1 MTTYFVTGATG
12 FIGKRLVARLLRRPE
27 TSAVYTLVRETS
39 RGRLATL
46 AQDWAGA
53 DKLHPV
59 VGDLAEPRLGV
70 DPAELPH
77 LDHVVHLGAIYDL
90 TADEEANRR
99 ANVEGTRHLLAFAL
113 AAEAGLV
120 HHVSS
125 IAVAGDH
132 AGRFTEADFDLGQHF
147 GSPYHATKFQAE
159 KLVREQSL
167 PFRVYRPS
175 AVVGD
180 SRTGEMDKVDGPYY
194 FLPAISRLAALPRRI
209 PLAAPDLGATN
220 LVPVDYVVDAMEH
233 LMHRDAPSGAT
244 YHLAAAHP
252 QSLNS
257 VYNAFARAAGGP
269 TIRAVLPARPSGVVR
284 RVGSR
289 VAKAAAA
296 GRRPGARRPGRAGR
310 RPRRARHPAR
320 SAAAPDH
327 GRRLRHRAHDD
338 GVVRQ
343 RHRTPRPAGLRGA
356 ALPVLAGPPRPRP
369 RPPHPRAGRAHGADH
384 RLVVR
389 DRPGVGARRG
399 PQGREGDPRGPPR
412 RELEEVRAEIT
423 AAGGLAAAY
432 PCDLTD
438 GDAVDALV
446 KDVLGEHGAVDMLVN
461 NAGRSIRRS
470 VALSTERFHDYE
482 RTMAINY
489 FGPVRLILGL
499 LPSMAE
505 RRFGHVVN
513 VTTLGLQTDTPRFSA
528 YLASKAAL
536 EEFGLTAGRETL
548 SDGITFTS
556 VRMPL
561 VRTPM
566 IAPTGYRGLPASS
579 PERAAALV
587 VKALEERPEILSLPE
602 GRAAELATLVDAA
615 ARPLRRAPRLPGDA
629 GVRAGGARPA
639 PPARAGVR
647 RGGGDPP
654 DVASSCLIAANS
666 AKTLAPASD
675 GTSTLARV
683 PFIGTG
689 Q

>member
-27 TSAVYTLVRETS
+27 TSAVYALVRETS
-39 RGRLATL
+39 RERLATA
-46 AQDWAGA
+46 AQEWPGA

-70 DPAELPH
+70 DPTPLPH

-90 TADEEANRR
+90 TAGEDANRR

-194 FLPAISRLAALPRRI
+194 FLPAISRLAALPARL
-209 PLAAPDLGATN
+209 PLAAPGLGATN
-220 LVPVDYVVDAMEH
+220 LVPVDYVVEAMEY

-244 YHLAAAHP
+244 YHLAAARP

-269 TIRAVLPARPSGVVR
+269 TVRAVLPARPSGVVR
-284 RVGSR
+284 RVGTR
-289 VAKAAAA
+289 LAHAAANGVDRVPG
-296 GRRPGARRPGRAGR
+296 GRSVRAAVLEELGIPLEVLPHLSTDVVFDTARTATALFGSGIELPELRDY
-310 RPRRARHPAR
+310 
-320 SAAAPDH
+320 AAP
-327 GRRLRHRAHDD
+327 LYRHWAAHLD
-338 GVVRQ
+338 
-343 RHRTPRPAGLRGA
+343 P
-356 ALPVLAGPPRPRP
+356 
-369 RPPHPRAGRAHGADH
+369 
-384 RLVVR
+384 
-389 DRPGVGARRG
+389 DRARRG
-399 PQGREGDPRGPPR
+399 HGLTGRTVLITGASSGIGRASALAVARKGAKVILVAR
-412 RELEEVRAEIT
+412 RASELEEVRDEIT
-423 AAGGLAAAY
+423 AAGGSAAAY

-446 KDVLGEHGAVDMLVN
+446 KDVLGDHGAVDMVVN

-489 FGPVRLILGL
+489 FGPVRLILGF

-513 VTTLGLQTDTPRFSA
+513 VTTQGLQTDTPRFSA

-566 IAPTGYRGLPASS
+566 IAPTGYRSIPSSS
-579 PERAAALV
+579 PERAAALI

-602 GRAAELATLVDAA
+602 GRAAELATLT
-615 ARPLRRAPRLPGDA
+615 APRLA
-629 GVRAGGARPA
+629 RFAAHLAYRAMPESAPEARGLPRQPA
-639 PPARAGVR
+639 PAAVAAAVTRLFWRRRA
-647 RGGGDPP
+647 
-654 DVASSCLIAANS
+654 
-666 AKTLAPASD
+666 
-675 GTSTLARV
+675 
-683 PFIGTG
+683 
-689 Q
+689 

>member
-27 TSAVYTLVRETS
+27 TSAVYALVRETS
-39 RGRLATL
+39 RERLTAL
-46 AQDWAGA
+46 AAAWPGA
-53 DKLHPV
+53 EKLHPV
-59 VGDLAEPRLGV
+59 VGDLAEPRLGA
-70 DPAELPH
+70 DPADLDH

-99 ANVEGTRHLLAFAL
+99 ANVDGTRHLLAFA
-113 AAEAGLV
+113 AAAGAGLV

-132 AGRFTEADFDLGQHF
+132 AGRFTEADFDLGQRF
-147 GSPYHATKFQAE
+147 SSPYHATKFQAE

-194 FLPAISRLAALPRRI
+194 FLPAISRLAALPARL

-220 LVPVDYVVDAMEH
+220 LVPVDYVVEAMEH
-233 LMHRDAPSGAT
+233 LMHRDAPAGAT
-244 YHLAAAHP
+244 YHLAAARP

-284 RVGSR
+284 RVGTR
-289 VAKAAAA
+289 LAHAAANGVDRVPGGRATRAAVLAELGVPLDVLPHLSTDVVFDTARTTTALFGSGIELPELRDYAAPLYRYWAAHLDPDRARRRHGLA
-296 GRRPGARRPGRAGR
+296 GRTVLITGASSGIGRASALAVARKGAKVILVARREPE
-310 RPRRARHPAR
+310 
-320 SAAAPDH
+320 
-327 GRRLRHRAHDD
+327 
-338 GVVRQ
+338 
-343 RHRTPRPAGLRGA
+343 
-356 ALPVLAGPPRPRP
+356 LAE
-369 RPPHPRAGRAHGADH
+369 
-384 RLVVR
+384 VR
-389 DRPGVGARRG
+389 D
-399 PQGREGDPRGPPR
+399 
-412 RELEEVRAEIT
+412 EIT
-423 AAGGLAAAY
+423 AAGGVAAAY

-470 VALSTERFHDYE
+470 VTLSTERFHDFE

-489 FGPVRLILGL
+489 FGPVRLILGF
-499 LPSMAE
+499 LPSMAR

-513 VTTLGLQTDTPRFSA
+513 VTTQGLQTDTPRFSA

-566 IAPTGYRGLPASS
+566 IAPTGYRGIPSSS

-587 VKALEERPEILSLPE
+587 VKALEERPEVLSLPE
-602 GRAAELATLVDAA
+602 GRAAELATLA
-615 ARPLRRAPRLPGDA
+615 APRLARFAAHLAYSAVPESAPEARGLP
-629 GVRAGGARPA
+629 RRPA
-639 PPARAGVR
+639 PAAVAAAITRLIWRRRA
-647 RGGGDPP
+647 
-654 DVASSCLIAANS
+654 
-666 AKTLAPASD
+666 
-675 GTSTLARV
+675 
-683 PFIGTG
+683 
-689 Q
+689 

>member
-27 TSAVYTLVRETS
+27 TSAVYALVRQTS
-39 RGRLATL
+39 RARLA
-46 AQDWAGA
+46 AAARDWAGA

-90 TADEEANRR
+90 TAGEDANRR
-99 ANVEGTRHLLAFAL
+99 ANVDGTRHLLAFA
-113 AAEAGLV
+113 AAAGAGLV

-147 GSPYHATKFQAE
+147 ASPYHATKFQAE

-167 PFRVYRPS
+167 PYRVYRPS

-194 FLPAISRLAALPRRI
+194 FLPAISRLAALPSRL

-220 LVPVDYVVDAMEH
+220 LVPVDYVVEALEF

-244 YHLAAAHP
+244 YHLAAARP

-284 RVGSR
+284 RAGAR
-289 VAKAAAA
+289 LAHAAASGVDRLPGGRAARAAVLDELGIPLAVLPHLTMDVVFDTARTTTALFGSGIELPELRDYAAPLYRYWQAHLDPDRARRQHGLA
-296 GRRPGARRPGRAGR
+296 GRTVLITGASSGIGRASALAVARKGAKVILVARRA
-310 RPRRARHPAR
+310 
-320 SAAAPDH
+320 S
-327 GRRLRHRAHDD
+327 
-338 GVVRQ
+338 
-343 RHRTPRPAGLRGA
+343 
-356 ALPVLAGPPRPRP
+356 
-369 RPPHPRAGRAHGADH
+369 
-384 RLVVR
+384 
-389 DRPGVGARRG
+389 
-399 PQGREGDPRGPPR
+399 
-412 RELEEVRAEIT
+412 ELEEVRAEIT
-423 AAGGLAAAY
+423 AAGGVAAVH

-446 KDVLGEHGAVDMLVN
+446 KDVLGEHGAVDVLVN

-489 FGPVRLILGL
+489 FGPVRLILGF
-499 LPSMAE
+499 LPSMAA

-513 VTTLGLQTDTPRFSA
+513 VTTQGLQTDTPRFAA

-566 IAPTGYRGLPASS
+566 IAPTGYRGIPSSS

-587 VKALEERPEILSLPE
+587 VKACEERPEVLSLPE
-602 GRAAELATLVDAA
+602 GRAAELATLAV
-615 ARPLRRAPRLPGDA
+615 PRLA
-629 GVRAGGARPA
+629 RFAAHLAYRAMPESAPETRDLPRRPA
-639 PPARAGVR
+639 PASVAAAITRLIWRRRA
-647 RGGGDPP
+647 
-654 DVASSCLIAANS
+654 
-666 AKTLAPASD
+666 
-675 GTSTLARV
+675 
-683 PFIGTG
+683 
-689 Q
+689 

>member
-27 TSAVYTLVRETS
+27 TSAVYALVRETS
-39 RGRLATL
+39 RERLS
-46 AQDWAGA
+46 AQAA

-70 DPAELPH
+70 DPAELGH
-77 LDHVVHLGAIYDL
+77 LDHVVHLAAIYDL
-90 TADEEANRR
+90 TAGEDANRR
-99 ANVEGTRHLLAFAL
+99 ANVEGTRHLLAFA
-113 AAEAGLV
+113 AAAGAGLV

-194 FLPAISRLAALPRRI
+194 FLPAISRLAALPARL
-209 PLAAPDLGATN
+209 PLAAPGLGATN
-220 LVPVDYVVDAMEH
+220 LVPVDYVVEAMEH

-244 YHLAAAHP
+244 YHLAAARP

-269 TIRAVLPARPSGVVR
+269 TIRAVLPARPSEVVR
-284 RVGSR
+284 RVGTR
-289 VAKAAAA
+289 LAHAAAA
-296 GRRPGARRPGRAGR
+296 GVDRVPGGRAARAAVLEELGIPLDVLPHLSTDVVFDTARTTTALFGSGIELPELRDYAAPLYRYWAAHLDPDRARRQHGLAGRTVLITGASSGIGRASALAVARKGAEVILVA
-310 RPRRARHPAR
+310 RRA
-320 SAAAPDH
+320 S
-327 GRRLRHRAHDD
+327 
-338 GVVRQ
+338 
-343 RHRTPRPAGLRGA
+343 
-356 ALPVLAGPPRPRP
+356 
-369 RPPHPRAGRAHGADH
+369 
-384 RLVVR
+384 
-389 DRPGVGARRG
+389 
-399 PQGREGDPRGPPR
+399 
-412 RELEEVRAEIT
+412 ELEEVRDEIT
-423 AAGGLAAAY
+423 AAGGVASAY

-446 KDVLGEHGAVDMLVN
+446 KDVLGEHSAIDMLVN

-470 VALSTERFHDYE
+470 VTLSTERFHDYE

-489 FGPVRLILGL
+489 FGPVRLILGF

-513 VTTLGLQTDTPRFSA
+513 VTTMGLQTDTPRFAA

-548 SDGITFTS
+548 SDGVTFTS

-566 IAPTGYRGLPASS
+566 IAPTGYRGIPSSS

-602 GRAAELATLVDAA
+602 GRAAELATLT
-615 ARPLRRAPRLPGDA
+615 APRLA
-629 GVRAGGARPA
+629 RFAAHLAYRAAPESAPEARGLPRRPA
-639 PPARAGVR
+639 PAAVAAAVARLFWR
-647 RGGGDPP
+647 RR
-654 DVASSCLIAANS
+654 A
-666 AKTLAPASD
+666 
-675 GTSTLARV
+675 
-683 PFIGTG
+683 
-689 Q
+689 

>member
-12 FIGKRLVARLLRRPE
+12 FIGQRLVARLLRRPA
-27 TSAVYTLVRETS
+27 TSAVYALVRETS
-39 RGRLATL
+39 RGRLAAL
-46 AQDWAGA
+46 AQGWAGA
-53 DKLHPV
+53 GKLHPV

-77 LDHVVHLGAIYDL
+77 LDHVVHLGALYDL
-90 TADEEANRR
+90 TAGEEANRR
-99 ANVEGTRHLLAFAL
+99 ANVEGTRHLLAFA
-113 AAEAGLV
+113 AAARAGLV

-159 KLVREQSL
+159 KLVREQAL

-180 SRTGEMDKVDGPYY
+180 SRTGEMDKIDGPYY
-194 FLPAISRLAALPRRI
+194 FLPAISRLAALPRRL

-220 LVPVDYVVDAMEH
+220 LVPVDYVVEAMEH

-244 YHLAAAHP
+244 YHLAAARP

-269 TIRAVLPARPSGVVR
+269 TIRAVLPAGPSGVVR
-284 RVGSR
+284 RVGRR
-289 VAKAAAA
+289 VAEAAAA
-296 GRRPGARRPGRAGR
+296 GVDRVPGGRAARAAVLDELGVPLAVLPHLTMDVVFDTARTTTALFGSGIELPELRDYAAPLHRYWQAHLDPDRARRTHGLAGRTVLITGSSSGIGRASALAVAGKGAKVLLVA
-310 RPRRARHPAR
+310 RRA
-320 SAAAPDH
+320 D
-327 GRRLRHRAHDD
+327 
-338 GVVRQ
+338 
-343 RHRTPRPAGLRGA
+343 
-356 ALPVLAGPPRPRP
+356 
-369 RPPHPRAGRAHGADH
+369 
-384 RLVVR
+384 
-389 DRPGVGARRG
+389 
-399 PQGREGDPRGPPR
+399 
-412 RELEEVRAEIT
+412 ELEEVRAEIT

-446 KDVLGEHGAVDMLVN
+446 KDVLGDHGAVDMLVN

-470 VALSTERFHDYE
+470 VSLSTQRFHDYE

-513 VTTLGLQTDTPRFSA
+513 VTTQGLQTDTPRFSA

-566 IAPTGYRGLPASS
+566 IAPTGYRGLPSSS

-602 GRAAELATLVDAA
+602 GRAAELATLVT
-615 ARPLRRAPRLPGDA
+615 PRLA
-629 GVRAGGARPA
+629 RFAAHLAYRAMPESAPEARGLPRRPA
-639 PPARAGVR
+639 PAAVAAAVTRLMWRRRA
-647 RGGGDPP
+647 
-654 DVASSCLIAANS
+654 
-666 AKTLAPASD
+666 
-675 GTSTLARV
+675 
-683 PFIGTG
+683 
-689 Q
+689 

>member
-27 TSAVYTLVRETS
+27 TSAVYALVRETS
-39 RGRLATL
+39 RERLATL
-46 AQDWAGA
+46 AQDWPGA

-70 DPAELPH
+70 DPAGVGH

-90 TADEEANRR
+90 TAGEDANRR

-194 FLPAISRLAALPRRI
+194 FLPAISRLAALPARL
-209 PLAAPDLGATN
+209 PLAAPGLGATN
-220 LVPVDYVVDAMEH
+220 LVPVDYVVEAMEH

-244 YHLAAAHP
+244 YHLAAARP

-269 TIRAVLPARPSGVVR
+269 TIRAVLPDRPSGFVR
-284 RVGSR
+284 RMGTR
-289 VAKAAAA
+289 LAHAAATGVDRVPGGRAARAAVLEELGIPLEVLPHLSTDVVFDTARTTTALFGSGVELPELRDYAAPLYRYWQAHLDPDRARRRHGLA
-296 GRRPGARRPGRAGR
+296 GRTVLITGASSGIGRASALAVARKGAKVILVARRA
-310 RPRRARHPAR
+310 
-320 SAAAPDH
+320 S
-327 GRRLRHRAHDD
+327 
-338 GVVRQ
+338 
-343 RHRTPRPAGLRGA
+343 
-356 ALPVLAGPPRPRP
+356 
-369 RPPHPRAGRAHGADH
+369 
-384 RLVVR
+384 
-389 DRPGVGARRG
+389 
-399 PQGREGDPRGPPR
+399 
-412 RELEEVRAEIT
+412 ELEEVRDEIT
-423 AAGGLAAAY
+423 AAGGASAAY

-446 KDVLGEHGAVDMLVN
+446 KDVLGDHGAVDMLVN

-489 FGPVRLILGL
+489 FGPVRLILGF

-513 VTTLGLQTDTPRFSA
+513 VTTQGLQTDTPRFSA

-566 IAPTGYRGLPASS
+566 IAPTGYRGIPSSS

-602 GRAAELATLVDAA
+602 GRAAELATLT
-615 ARPLRRAPRLPGDA
+615 APRLA
-629 GVRAGGARPA
+629 RFAAHLAYRAMPESAPEARGLPRPPA
-639 PPARAGVR
+639 PAAVAAAITRLFWRRRA
-647 RGGGDPP
+647 
-654 DVASSCLIAANS
+654 
-666 AKTLAPASD
+666 
-675 GTSTLARV
+675 
-683 PFIGTG
+683 
-689 Q
+689 

>member
-12 FIGKRLVARLLRRPE
+12 FLGRRLVARLLRRPE
-27 TSAVYTLVRETS
+27 TSAVYALVRETS
-39 RGRLATL
+39 RHRLAALSQGT
-46 AQDWAGA
+46 

-70 DPAELPH
+70 DPAGLPH
-77 LDHVVHLGAIYDL
+77 LDHVVHLAAVYDL
-90 TADEEANRR
+90 TADEDAHRR
-99 ANVEGTRHLLAFAL
+99 ANVDGTRHLLAFAAE
-113 AAEAGLV
+113 AAAGLV

-132 AGRFTEADFDLGQHF
+132 AGRFTEADFDLGQRF

-159 KLVREQSL
+159 KLVREQHL
-167 PFRVYRPS
+167 PYRVYRPS

-194 FLPAISRLAALPRRI
+194 FLPALSRLAALPRQL
-209 PLAAPDLGATN
+209 PLAAPGLGATN
-220 LVPVDYVVDAMEH
+220 LVPVDYVVEAMEY

-244 YHLAAAHP
+244 YHLAAARP

-269 TIRAVLPARPSGVVR
+269 AIRAVLPAGPSGVVR
-284 RVGSR
+284 RAGAR
-289 VAKAAAA
+289 LAHAAAA
-296 GRRPGARRPGRAGR
+296 GVDRLPGGRAARAAVLSELGIPLEVLPHLTMDVVFDTARTTTALFGSGVALPELRDYAAPLYRYWQAHLDPDRARRRPGLAGRTVLITGASSGIGRASARAVARKGAKVILVARR
-310 RPRRARHPAR
+310 
-320 SAAAPDH
+320 AA
-327 GRRLRHRAHDD
+327 
-338 GVVRQ
+338 
-343 RHRTPRPAGLRGA
+343 
-356 ALPVLAGPPRPRP
+356 
-369 RPPHPRAGRAHGADH
+369 
-384 RLVVR
+384 
-389 DRPGVGARRG
+389 
-399 PQGREGDPRGPPR
+399 
-412 RELEEVRAEIT
+412 ELEEVRAEIT
-423 AAGGLAAAY
+423 AAGGVAAAH

-499 LPSMAE
+499 LPSMAG

-513 VTTLGLQTDTPRFSA
+513 VTTQGLQTDTPRFAA

-566 IAPTGYRGLPASS
+566 IAPTGYRGVPSSS

-602 GRAAELATLVDAA
+602 GRAAELATLAV
-615 ARPLRRAPRLPGDA
+615 PRLA
-629 GVRAGGARPA
+629 RFAAHLAYRAMPESAPEARGLPRRPA
-639 PPARAGVR
+639 PASVAAAVTRLIWRRRA
-647 RGGGDPP
+647 
-654 DVASSCLIAANS
+654 
-666 AKTLAPASD
+666 
-675 GTSTLARV
+675 
-683 PFIGTG
+683 
-689 Q
+689 

>member
-27 TSAVYTLVRETS
+27 TSAVYALVRETS
-39 RGRLATL
+39 RERLTAL
-46 AQDWAGA
+46 AAAWPGA
-53 DKLHPV
+53 EKLHPV
-59 VGDLAEPRLGV
+59 VGDLAEPRLGA
-70 DPAELPH
+70 DPAVLPH
-77 LDHVVHLGAIYDL
+77 LDHVVHLGALYDL
-90 TADEEANRR
+90 TAGEEANRH
-99 ANVEGTRHLLAFAL
+99 ANVDGTRHLLAFA
-113 AAEAGLV
+113 AAAGAGLV

-147 GSPYHATKFQAE
+147 PSPYHATKFQAE

-180 SRTGEMDKVDGPYY
+180 SRTGEMDKVDGPYF
-194 FLPAISRLAALPRRI
+194 FLPAISRLAALPARL

-220 LVPVDYVVDAMEH
+220 LVPVDYVVEAMEY
-233 LMHRDAPSGAT
+233 LMHQDAPSGAT
-244 YHLAAAHP
+244 YHLAAARP

-269 TIRAVLPARPSGVVR
+269 RVRAELPGVVR
-284 RVGSR
+284 RVGTR
-289 VAKAAAA
+289 LAHAAA
-296 GRRPGARRPGRAGR
+296 GGVDRVPGGRATRAAVLDELGIPLDVLSHLGMDVVFDTARTTTALFGSGIELPELRDYAAPLYRYWQAHLDPDRARRRPGLAGRTVLITGASSGIGRASALAVARKGAKVILVARRE
-310 RPRRARHPAR
+310 
-320 SAAAPDH
+320 SE
-327 GRRLRHRAHDD
+327 
-338 GVVRQ
+338 
-343 RHRTPRPAGLRGA
+343 
-356 ALPVLAGPPRPRP
+356 LAE
-369 RPPHPRAGRAHGADH
+369 
-384 RLVVR
+384 VR
-389 DRPGVGARRG
+389 D
-399 PQGREGDPRGPPR
+399 
-412 RELEEVRAEIT
+412 EIT
-423 AAGGLAAAY
+423 AAGGVAAAY

-470 VALSTERFHDYE
+470 VALSTERFHDFE

-489 FGPVRLILGL
+489 FGPVRLILGF
-499 LPSMAE
+499 LPSMAR

-513 VTTLGLQTDTPRFSA
+513 VTTQGLQTDTPRFSA

-548 SDGITFTS
+548 SDGVTFTS

-566 IAPTGYRGLPASS
+566 IAPTGYRGIPSSS

-602 GRAAELATLVDAA
+602 GRAAELATLA
-615 ARPLRRAPRLPGDA
+615 APRVARFAAHLAYSAMRESAPEARGLP
-629 GVRAGGARPA
+629 RRPA
-639 PPARAGVR
+639 PAAVAAAITRLIWRRRA
-647 RGGGDPP
+647 
-654 DVASSCLIAANS
+654 
-666 AKTLAPASD
+666 
-675 GTSTLARV
+675 
-683 PFIGTG
+683 
-689 Q
+689 

>member
-27 TSAVYTLVRETS
+27 TSAVYALVRETS
-39 RGRLATL
+39 RERLAAL
-46 AQDWAGA
+46 AQDRPGA

-70 DPAELPH
+70 DPAAMGH
-77 LDHVVHLGAIYDL
+77 LDHVVHLGAVYDL
-90 TADEEANRR
+90 TAGEDANRR
-99 ANVEGTRHLLAFAL
+99 ANVDGTRHLLAFAS

-194 FLPAISRLAALPRRI
+194 FLPAISRLAALPARL
-209 PLAAPDLGATN
+209 PLAAPGLGATN
-220 LVPVDYVVDAMEH
+220 LVPVDYVVEAMEY

-244 YHLAAAHP
+244 YHLAAARP

-269 TIRAVLPARPSGVVR
+269 TIRAVLPPRPSGVVR
-284 RVGSR
+284 RVGTR
-289 VAKAAAA
+289 LAHAAANGVDRVPGGRATRAAVLDELGIPLDVLPHLSMDVVFDTARTTTALFGSGIELPELRDYAAPLYRYWQAHLDPDRARRHPGLA
-296 GRRPGARRPGRAGR
+296 GRTVLITGASSGIGRASALAVARKGAKVILVARRA
-310 RPRRARHPAR
+310 
-320 SAAAPDH
+320 S
-327 GRRLRHRAHDD
+327 
-338 GVVRQ
+338 
-343 RHRTPRPAGLRGA
+343 
-356 ALPVLAGPPRPRP
+356 
-369 RPPHPRAGRAHGADH
+369 
-384 RLVVR
+384 
-389 DRPGVGARRG
+389 
-399 PQGREGDPRGPPR
+399 
-412 RELEEVRAEIT
+412 ELEEVRDEIT
-423 AAGGLAAAY
+423 AAGGAAAAY

-489 FGPVRLILGL
+489 FGPVRLILGF
-499 LPSMAE
+499 LPSMAQ

-513 VTTLGLQTDTPRFSA
+513 VTTQGLQTDTPRFSA

-548 SDGITFTS
+548 SDGVTFTS

-566 IAPTGYRGLPASS
+566 IAPTGYRGIPSSS

-602 GRAAELATLVDAA
+602 GRAAELATLTAPKLARFAA
-615 ARPLRRAPRLPGDA
+615 HLAYRAMPESAPEARGLDR
-629 GVRAGGARPA
+629 RPA
-639 PPARAGVR
+639 PAAFAAAVTRLFWRRRA
-647 RGGGDPP
+647 
-654 DVASSCLIAANS
+654 
-666 AKTLAPASD
+666 
-675 GTSTLARV
+675 
-683 PFIGTG
+683 
-689 Q
+689 